1 MQIQING
8 EQREFAQ
15 SSIALSELIEKL
27 SLAPQRIAIEVNR
40 QIIRRD
46 EWESTSIK
54 DGDRVEIVQFVGGG
68 NVRQAVNGRQKAGE
82 QMCAFL
88 VIR

>member
-1 MQIQING
+1 VQIQING

-15 SSIALSELIEKL
+15 STMALSELIEQL

-40 QIIRRD
+40 QIIRRVD
-46 EWESTSIK
+46 WESTDIN

-68 NVRQAVNGRQKAGE
+68 RV
-82 QMCAFL
+82 
-88 VIR
+88 

>member
-15 SSIALSELIEKL
+15 STMALSELIEQL

-40 QIIRRD
+40 QIIRRVD
-46 EWESTSIK
+46 WESTDIN

-68 NVRQAVNGRQKAGE
+68 VSEARP
-82 QMCAFL
+82 
-88 VIR
+88 

>member
-8 EQREFAQ
+8 AQREFAQ

-27 SLAPQRIAIEVNR
+27 SLAPQRIAIEVNG
-40 QIIRRD
+40 QIIRRAD
-46 EWESTSIK
+46 WESTDIN

-68 NVRQAVNGRQKAGE
+68 NVRQQ
-82 QMCAFL
+82 
-88 VIR
+88 